1 MGDITQHTASDG
13 MIYLRTH
20 HGGSAEEIA
29 AALTPFVGRVMSAD
43 LPNRYRRYRV
53 KLLAVDGGRVT
64 VQEQRSGQQSTFDAF
79 DVFGTS
85 CTMIEP
91 EARNNGS

>member
-64 VQEQRSGQQSTFDAF
+64 VQEQSTFDAF